1 MKFSYKPNDTAAKF
15 WVFDLPSSVSVEDS
29 GLIGP
34 LEFKTVVGALG
45 LVKNSLILLSC
56 RDIEGTAARKALN
69 IVSSKLGFDRPFGAP
84 ISLDKAHLQH
94 WGFYWS
100 EEKLAEV
107 SEAVQEVLEA
117 DAPEK
122 VLAGLREEVETRA
135 TENGEAKKKAAE
147 ERAAGRLQEAKL
159 WEDRAQKHA
168 HRLEMLSTQLR
179 LLTPSGRLAL
189 QTPAQ
194 ESSESSEA
202 LVVAGAGGL
211 DSRLAETEARDAKVK
226 AGVEAC
232 GQSSLIRW
240 IYGRA
245 PDELVCYVKPK
256 MPLEQRI
263 LYILSKNS
271 DPSPVQFATLFM
283 EINATERCVEPG
295 QSAFKACKAAHVK
308 HNARF
313 SFDALPEREREEYRR
328 ICFSKSSCAVCGR
341 GVVGDK
347 VHCSDACAAKA
358 CECCGGPME
367 HTELK
372 REVPDMERA
381 RELYSVKGVLS
392 AKGVQEPVAFLEQQQ
407 KLHKECRAMVS
418 CFAACGECQDVHNAW
433 TQQHA
438 DWKQF
443 GRQPAS
449 FWEAK
454 EASLAALEQMAE
466 TKTIVEVKRKCA
478 AGCADEQRAEKRR
491 RVY

>member
-1 MKFSYKPNDTAAKF
+1 MEPSTAA
-15 WVFDLPSSVSVEDS
+15 WSRDVDS
-29 GLIGP
+29 GLDDM
-34 LEFKTVVGALG
+34 A
-45 LVKNSLILLSC
+45 
-56 RDIEGTAARKALN
+56 D
-69 IVSSKLGFDRPFGAP
+69 
-84 ISLDKAHLQH
+84 Q
-94 WGFYWS
+94 
-100 EEKLAEV
+100 EEKLRV
-107 SEAVQEVLEA
+107 RIEAHHQ
-117 DAPEK
+117 
-122 VLAGLREEVETRA
+122 A
-135 TENGEAKKKAAE
+135 T
-147 ERAAGRLQEAKL
+147 
-159 WEDRAQKHA
+159 
-168 HRLEMLSTQLR
+168 
-179 LLTPSGRLAL
+179 
-189 QTPAQ
+189 
-194 ESSESSEA
+194 
-202 LVVAGAGGL
+202 
-211 DSRLAETEARDAKVK
+211 
-226 AGVEAC
+226 
-232 GQSSLIRW
+232 LIRW

-407 KLHKECRAMVS
+407 KLHKECRGMFS

-449 FWEAK
+449 FWRPRK
-454 EASLAALEQMAE
+454 RALPPSS
-466 TKTIVEVKRKCA
+466 RWP
-478 AGCADEQRAEKRR
+478 RHRPSSR
-491 RVY
+491 